1 MNRKLNLINGTEIE
15 GAYISQSI
23 NTRILTSKNGKKLAR
38 NSYNFNN
45 NNNPK
50 GLTSRNTELPS
61 KFNITT
67 PNDRIGGNLKNKNDS
82 KNNHNRDKIQRN
94 ECFLFTK
101 DIKMKRK
108 KSLSICEYKAKLS
121 HSNSPSSKMND
132 LNIQSNQSPHKN
144 KNIHNFYIEAKQ
156 VMQNPR
162 KISKNSPNLVKI
174 RKSLTDKKQNIEIM
188 STISAT
194 KESQSIQ
201 ASKEIEQKSENDILS
216 SNIDSNINYN
226 PNYLDPIRK
235 IYIKRKNVNENKS
248 NKRIKETSCLLQNSK
263 ILKSFHLYN
272 QDVIFLKSF
281 K

>member
-1 MNRKLNLINGTEIE
+1 
-15 GAYISQSI
+15 
-23 NTRILTSKNGKKLAR
+23 
-38 NSYNFNN
+38 
-45 NNNPK
+45 
-50 GLTSRNTELPS
+50 
-61 KFNITT
+61 
-67 PNDRIGGNLKNKNDS
+67 
-82 KNNHNRDKIQRN
+82 
-94 ECFLFTK
+94 
-101 DIKMKRK
+101 
-108 KSLSICEYKAKLS
+108 
-121 HSNSPSSKMND
+121 
-132 LNIQSNQSPHKN
+132 
-144 KNIHNFYIEAKQ
+144 
-156 VMQNPR
+156 
-162 KISKNSPNLVKI
+162 
-174 RKSLTDKKQNIEIM
+174 M